1 MKDNLRLIYISG
13 ELFKF
18 ASNILWAVFKIYK

>member
-13 ELFKF
+13 ELSKF
-18 ASNILWAVFKIYK
+18 ASNISWAVFKVYK